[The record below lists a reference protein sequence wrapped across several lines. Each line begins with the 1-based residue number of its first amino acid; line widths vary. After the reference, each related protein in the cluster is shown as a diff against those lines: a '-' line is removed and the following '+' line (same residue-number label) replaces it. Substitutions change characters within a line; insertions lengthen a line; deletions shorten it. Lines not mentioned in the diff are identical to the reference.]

1 MASRIWDPDSGP
13 SDNGGEFIATCS
25 DTAVLIGLLSDA
37 SPRIR
42 MIAAEALGRTHDPG
56 VIEPLLALLT
66 DDSRVAAAAL
76 DAIGMIG
83 GDRAISALIGVVNE
97 SRDLTISEHAIVA
110 LGKIGDERALDPLIV
125 RLHDRSDSFYARK
138 LAARALYSIYSRGSL
153 SERGVEKVMNHWHAW
168 YLF

>member
-1 MASRIWDPDSGP
+1 M
-13 SDNGGEFIATCS
+13 
-25 DTAVLIGLLSDA
+25 IGLLTDA
-37 SPRIR
+37 SPRVR
-42 MIAAEALGRTHDPG
+42 MAAAEALGRTRDHRAIG
-56 VIEPLLALLT
+56 PLLALQT

-83 GDRAISALIGVVNE
+83 GDRSISALIRVVNE
-97 SRDLTISEHAIVA
+97 SRDLTISEHAIIA

-125 RLHDRSDSFYARK
+125 RLHDRSDFFYARK
-138 LAARALYSIYSRGSL
+138 LAARALYAIYSRGSL